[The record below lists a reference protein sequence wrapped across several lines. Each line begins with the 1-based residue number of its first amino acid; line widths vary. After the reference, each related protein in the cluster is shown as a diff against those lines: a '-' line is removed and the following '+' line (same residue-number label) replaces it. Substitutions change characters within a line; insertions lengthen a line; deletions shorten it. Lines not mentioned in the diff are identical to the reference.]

1 MKPGTTRIALL
12 AVLQAGVVGTFDAI
26 AHHAGIPEHH
36 ARTTL
41 KNLRREGL
49 VAVHC
54 TAGQRAA
61 RAGRPRVAYGMPSAV
76 ASAQAFDSLAF
87 ARQVWR
93 TTP

>member
-1 MKPGTTRIALL
+1 MALL
-12 AVLQAGVVGTFDAI
+12 AVMQAGVVGTFDAI
-26 AHHAGIPEHH
+26 ARQAGIPEHH

-54 TAGQRAA
+54 TAGHRAA
-61 RAGRPRVAYGMPSAV
+61 RAGRPRVAYGLPSAT
-76 ASAQAFDSLAF
+76 ASAQAFDSLAY

-93 TTP
+93 TAP